1 MKIKMIILTVVLA
14 MCLEA
19 RDNPFA
25 RYEEDTGIMQ
35 EVNETPQTLD
45 EIRELEYIKKV
56 QQEQAQQQR
65 TKAQTPTKPP
75 VKAVKPPVKPAQK
88 IYSKKEVDSLIQKT
102 KQQNE
107 QKAKELVKKELA
119 KVKKEPEQV
128 VYVKPRADVE
138 ADTKTTTLSSNSGA
152 KDILPFLNVE
162 ITDDKLV
169 IKSTYTMFKKFS
181 IDKENKLAFD
191 YRAKVSFLTKKE
203 HINSKNFKTLVV
215 GNHRNNS
222 YFRVALELTNKPS
235 KYNVDVTNESV
246 TISLK

>member
-1 MKIKMIILTVVLA
+1 MKIKMIILIVVLA
-14 MCLEA
+14 ICLEA
-19 RDNPFA
+19 RENPFA

-56 QQEQAQQQR
+56 QQEQAQQQIPK
-65 TKAQTPTKPP
+65 TQAPTKPP
-75 VKAVKPPVKPAQK
+75 VKAVKPPEK

-138 ADTKTTTLSSNSGA
+138 SDTKTTTLSSNSGS

-203 HINSKNFKTLVV
+203 HINSKSFKTLVV

-235 KYNVDVTNESV
+235 KYNVDVTNQSV

>member
-1 MKIKMIILTVVLA
+1 MKIKTIMLIVVLA
-14 MCLEA
+14 MFLEA

-56 QQEQAQQQR
+56 QQERAKQQA
-65 TKAQTPTKPP
+65 TKTPTKPP
-75 VKAVKPPVKPAQK
+75 VKTAKPVKPAEK

-102 KQQNE
+102 KKQNE
-107 QKAKELVKKELA
+107 QKAKELVEKELA

-128 VYVKPRADVE
+128 IYVKPRADVG
-138 ADTKTTTLSSNSGA
+138 ADTQTTTLSSKSGA

-191 YRAKVSFLTKKE
+191 YRAKESFMTKKE

-235 KYNVDVTNESV
+235 KYNVDVTNQSV

>member
-1 MKIKMIILTVVLA
+1 MKIKIIILAVVLA

-45 EIRELEYIKKV
+45 EIRELEYIKKI

-65 TKAQTPTKPP
+65 TKTPAKPP
-75 VKAVKPPVKPAQK
+75 AKIAKQSVKPAEK

-138 ADTKTTTLSSNSGA
+138 SDTKTTTLSSNNGA

>member
-1 MKIKMIILTVVLA
+1 MKIKMIMLIISLA
-14 MCLEA
+14 MFLEA
-19 RDNPFA
+19 RENPFA
-25 RYEEDTGIMQ
+25 KYEEDTGIMQ
-35 EVNETPQTLD
+35 ELNETPKNLD
-45 EIRELEYIKKV
+45 ELQELEYIKKV
-56 QQEQAQQQR
+56 QQEQAQQT
-65 TKAQTPTKPP
+65 TKTQTPKKPP
-75 VKAVKPPVKPAQK
+75 AKAVKQNVKPVDK
-88 IYSKKEVDSLIQKT
+88 TYSKKEVDSLIQKT

-107 QKAKELVKKELA
+107 QKAKELVKKEIA

-128 VYVKPRADVE
+128 VYVKPRADIE
-138 ADTKTTTLSSNSGA
+138 ADTKTTTLSSNNGA

-203 HINSKNFKTLVV
+203 YINSKNFKTLVV

-222 YFRVALELTNKPS
+222 YFRVALELTDKPS
-235 KYNVDVTNESV
+235 KYNVEVNNESI